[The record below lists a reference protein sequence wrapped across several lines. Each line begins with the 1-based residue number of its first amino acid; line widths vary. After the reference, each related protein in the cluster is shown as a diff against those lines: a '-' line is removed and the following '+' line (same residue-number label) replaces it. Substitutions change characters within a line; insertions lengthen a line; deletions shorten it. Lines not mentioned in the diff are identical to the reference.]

1 MTSRVKGPG
10 DGPPSIDPAAGVDA
24 PDGVGEVA
32 PAATEGVAPVGGSAA
47 AGLDPIAEVAAKL
60 RAGEITVDRAVEL
73 LIDDVIERQVGR
85 ATEGAPELT
94 RQLRDLLTR
103 FSENDPFL
111 AARIRRLTLSK

>member
-10 DGPPSIDPAAGVDA
+10 DGPSTIDPTAGVDA
-24 PDGVGEVA
+24 PEGVGEVA
-32 PAATEGVAPVGGSAA
+32 PAATEAVGAVSATAPAA
-47 AGLDPIAEVAAKL
+47 TDAIAQVAAKL
-60 RAGEITVDRAVEL
+60 RAGEITVERAVEL

-85 ATEGAPELT
+85 ATENAPELA
-94 RQLRDLLTR
+94 QKLRELLGR